1 MYPFDLL
8 LLHLALYSN
17 GIRPRLLQVLNLPP
31 SVLEPVHLA
40 TDDPAS
46 SYKVAVDHFM
56 QSSPV
61 HTVDPRVDRSE
72 LGVPTDGT
80 HPQLIDEAQ
89 TQTLQELFSRV
100 KTLTAKED
108 LLHTLR

>member
-61 HTVDPRVDRSE
+61 HSVDPRVDRSE
-72 LGVPTDGT
+72 LGVLTDGT

-89 TQTLQELFSRV
+89 TQTLQELFTRV